1 MQQHSETWSRIVA
14 NGDFRL
20 ETVAVIDG
28 AEYSTI
34 TAPVITNGLLT
45 DKKLSVGNCI
55 AGTLEFSV
63 MTNNPIAKSAQ
74 VVIKSRVTDETDY
87 SEWLELG
94 TFWVDHRSVDESL
107 DEKLTTLACFD
118 AMLKGNQPYVDNS
131 QTVVWPKPMT
141 TVVAR
146 ICEQMG
152 VPLDSRTVIKTGADY
167 VVTKPDDETTLLDIL
182 SWIGQLH
189 GGNWT
194 ITQQGKLRLVPL
206 VSAPSETFYVIDEN
220 RRRIITPEG
229 DNLAWRPFE
238 NDVPEG
244 IDYIN
249 VPVILGD
256 VTTSDNPTMGEM
268 NAETDIGAYTK
279 ISGSFSG
286 SAETYFQGIV
296 GKGVDGTKTTS
307 NYYATSGNIAVF
319 RYAMPFDLPSDTQ
332 ISRVY
337 LEVNGHAESASAVSE
352 YMCVQLFSGETALSD
367 EYNFKTSGTS
377 NTTITLECTTIPTVA
392 QLASMQLQCRLGYYG
407 GAINGATAYVEYMSV
422 TSEKQ
427 SVTGVSITVDSETTY
442 AAGTDAGIVLAFENP
457 YATQNIC
464 NDLFAQVNGLIYATF
479 NVTRAV
485 FDPTVELG
493 DLMYAGNL
501 AQGVIYNSV
510 QRYDIMYQADVSAP
524 GEEELDSEYPVI
536 TPVQKMQYTV
546 SELKSDNVVIHS
558 EIRQTQSD
566 IIAEVTR
573 ATGVESSLTSRLSL
587 AEGSITAEVTRATNA
602 ETSIQQNYTPKSSIK
617 SVFALD
623 PTNITLSAGVDQQ
636 GNPTG
641 QITFNAGSLIV
652 NSTNFSLDA
661 NGIMRCNGAF
671 INGEVTA
678 AETSGNK
685 KAVMS
690 NAGLNFYQG
699 STLKGK
705 ISLYSGTDDLGI
717 DCGDL
722 VLDCDH
728 IILPYD
734 PEELPIEAME
744 DTIYVVTNVDFSTNT
759 ATYTGLHFIHG
770 ILAETVD

>member
-28 AEYSTI
+28 VEYSTI

-74 VVIKSRVTDETDY
+74 VVIKSRVTDETTY
-87 SEWLELG
+87 SEWLEFG

-107 DEKLTTLACFD
+107 DEKLTTLVCFD
-118 AMLKGNQPYVDNS
+118 AMLKGNQPYADNS

-152 VPLDSRTVIKTGADY
+152 VQLDSRTVIKTGSDY
-167 VVTKPDDETTLLDIL
+167 VVTKPDDESTLLDIL

-220 RRRIITPEG
+220 GRRILTPEG
-229 DNLAWRPFE
+229 DNLAWKSFAS
-238 NDVPEG
+238 DVTEG
-244 IDYIN
+244 VDYIN

-256 VTTSDNPTMGEM
+256 VTTSDLS
-268 NAETDIGAYTK
+268 ETTTTSESSDLGAYTL
-279 ISGSFSG
+279 ISGSFNSG
-286 SAETYFQGIV
+286 GAAYFQGIV
-296 GKGVDGTKTTS
+296 GSGVDAQKTTA
-307 NYYATSGNIAVF
+307 NYYSSISGQRVVF
-319 RYAMPFDLPSDTQ
+319 RYDMSVDLPSGTS
-332 ISRVY
+332 ISHVY

-352 YMCVQLFSGETALSD
+352 YMCVRLVSGNTYLSD

-377 NTTITLECTTIPTVA
+377 NTTVTLECTTIPTVE
-392 QLASMQLQCRLGYYG
+392 QVASMQLECKLGYYG
-407 GAINGATAYVEYMSV
+407 GAINGATLHVEYVTSV
-422 TSEKQ
+422 TNIKE

-442 AAGTDAGIVLAFENP
+442 ATGTDAGIVLAFENP

-493 DLMYAGNL
+493 DLMYAGSL
-501 AQGVIYNSV
+501 VQGVIYNTV
-510 QRYDIMYQADVSAP
+510 QRYDIMYQVDVSAP

-558 EIRQTQSD
+558 EIRQTQSS
-566 IIAEVTR
+566 ITAEVTR
-573 ATGVESSLTSRLSL
+573 ATGAESALSSRINVT
-587 AEGSITAEVTRATNA
+587 EGNITAEVTRATNA
-602 ETSIQQNYTPKSSIK
+602 ETSIQQNYTPRSSIK

-661 NGIMRCNGAF
+661 NGIMTCNGAV
-671 INGEVTA
+671 INGEVTTA
-678 AETSGNK
+678 YGNK
-685 KAVMS
+685 KAVLS
-690 NAGLNFYQG
+690 NAGLNFYQN
-699 STLKGK
+699 STLKGR
-705 ISLYSGTDDLGI
+705 ISFYNDSTGLGI

-728 IILPYD
+728 ISLPYD
-734 PEELPIEAME
+734 PEELPIEAVE
-744 DTIYVVTNVDFSTNT
+744 DTIYVVTDVNFSTNT
-759 ATYTGLHFIHG
+759 VTYMGLHFIHG